1 MGRFGGGRGGGYGRG
16 LGFAR
21 GYGMGAAPG
30 GGYGPGRGWGNPF
43 PNCRFYPWLPRR
55 WWAMGM
61 NPYSAGSGPW
71 GINSRP
77 GWPGAQG
84 P

>member
-55 WWAMGM
+55 WWATGM

>member
-43 PNCRFYPWLPRR
+43 PNGRFYPWLPRR

-61 NPYSAGSGPW
+61 NPYSDASGPW
-71 GINSRP
+71 AINNP
-77 GWPGAQG
+77 QGWPGAQG